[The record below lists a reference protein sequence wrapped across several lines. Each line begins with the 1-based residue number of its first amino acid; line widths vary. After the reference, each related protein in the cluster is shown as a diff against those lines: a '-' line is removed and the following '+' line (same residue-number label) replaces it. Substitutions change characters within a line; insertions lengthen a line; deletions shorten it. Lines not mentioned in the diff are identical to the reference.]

1 MKEVSKSTFHHL
13 VCYYFKIVFYY
24 ILLQFPRW
32 LSGKE
37 STWGMDGFVGM
48 QGMWVL
54 SLGWEDPVEKEMQLT
69 QVFLPWKSHGQ
80 RNLAGYSPWGHKES
94 ERTD

>member
-54 SLGWEDPVEKEMQLT
+54 IAGLGRSPGEGNGNSLE
-69 QVFLPWKSHGQ
+69 
-80 RNLAGYSPWGHKES
+80 YSCLGNP
-94 ERTD
+94 TDRGT